1 MIIPRESRLTDTQL
15 AEVEAIVAEFG
26 CRIQVIVGAERCIYA
41 ILGDERHETMMNR
54 LLGLDYVDR
63 VDAIDS
69 PYKLMDINSSLAE
82 SRLSL
87 AGVELGKEP
96 LFIAGPCTIDPK
108 NPNLF
113 LDSAA
118 AVKEA
123 GGHIL
128 RGGVWKPRTMPYSY
142 QGDSKALGIL
152 VEAREKTG
160 LAINTEVM
168 DGDHLKQVL
177 EANVDVIQIGTRN
190 AVNYSLLR
198 QIGEATA
205 GTKTAILLK
214 RGRPM
219 APVGEFLAAAE
230 YIVSAG
236 NPNVMLCPRGTLP
249 AMDGYRNHPDESI
262 TQHLKE
268 KSWAPVVVDPS
279 HSVGRAAFVP
289 GAALAAM
296 AYGADGLVIETHLD
310 PKSGIGD
317 DPKQSITPDVL
328 KQLILDARDIWRI
341 RRKYRHG
348 HLATAS

>member
-1 MIIPRESRLTDTQL
+1 MIIPRNPRLTPAQL
-15 AEVEAIVAEFG
+15 EEVEKIVGEFG
-26 CRIQVIVGAERCIYA
+26 CRIQTIVGAERCIYA

-54 LLGLDYVDR
+54 LLGLDYVAR

-69 PYKLMDINSSLAE
+69 PYKLMDIKSSLAE
-82 SRLSL
+82 GKRQL
-87 AGVELGKEP
+87 AGVEIGKEP

-113 LDSAA
+113 YETAQ

-142 QGDSKALGIL
+142 QGDNAALDIL
-152 VEAREKTG
+152 LEARARTG

-168 DGDHLKQVL
+168 DTDHLRLVL
-177 EANVDVIQIGTRN
+177 EAGIDVIQIGARN
-190 AVNYSLLR
+190 ALNYPLLR
-198 QIGEATA
+198 QIGAQTA
-205 GTKTAILLK
+205 GSKTAVLLK

-219 APVGEFLAAAE
+219 APVDEFLAAAE

-236 NPNVMLCPRGTLP
+236 NPKVLLCPRGTLP
-249 AMDGYRNHPDESI
+249 SMDGYRNHPDESI
-262 TQHLKE
+262 TQLLKA
-268 KSWAPVVVDPS
+268 KSWAPVIVDPS
-279 HSVGRAAFVP
+279 HSVGRAAYVP

-296 AYGADGLVIETHLD
+296 AYGADGFVVETHID

-317 DPKQSITPDVL
+317 DPKQSISPAVL
-328 KQLILDARDIWRI
+328 ATLITDARVIWKLRQ
-341 RRKYRHG
+341 KY
-348 HLATAS
+348 